1 MNTGPSIYRI
11 MRLVATPYHGQH
23 VYVDVAGKATT
34 EVNIILQSIKEEL
47 FSCPDR
53 FGLGPKLIQSD
64 NTTTMTGTYVG
75 VCSFYI
81 KCWLYVIT
89 DAVTILIILPPT
101 ILLFLGSMTLYY

>member
-1 MNTGPSIYRI
+1 MNTEQSIYRI
-11 MRLVATPYHGQH
+11 IRLVATPYHGQH

-64 NTTTMTGTYVG
+64 NTTTMTGAYVF
-75 VCSFYI
+75 VHFISNADCTMY
-81 KCWLYVIT
+81 YVIT
-89 DAVTILIILPPT
+89 DAVTILVICLP
-101 ILLFLGSMTLYY
+101 LSCYF

>member
-11 MRLVATPYHGQH
+11 IRLVATPYHGQH

-64 NTTTMTGTYVG
+64 NTTTMTGTYEFFNFVSNAD
-75 VCSFYI
+75 C
-81 KCWLYVIT
+81 
-89 DAVTILIILPPT
+89 
-101 ILLFLGSMTLYY
+101 M